1 VTSNQGISADVRTGE
16 LVIERTD
23 PGMAVLTIS
32 GEHDLS
38 TAPHLRRRLDG
49 LVDEGTATVVDLSP
63 ATFIDSSI
71 LGVILNG
78 RRRAAEAEIG
88 FAVARSRSNG
98 SDAVDRVLEV
108 TGLRTE
114 LPVHARREEAFQAA
128 SGNSGK
134 SPA

>member
-1 VTSNQGISADVRTGE
+1 LSDLLSRYFADVRTGE
-16 LVIERTD
+16 LALERKES
-23 PGMAVLTIS
+23 GLAVLTIS

-38 TAPHLRRRLDG
+38 TAPNLRRRLG
-49 LVDEGTATVVDLSP
+49 ALLNERTPTVIDLSP

-71 LGVILNG
+71 LGVILDG
-78 RRRAAEAEIG
+78 RRQAGAAQIG
-88 FAVARSRSNG
+88 FAVARSNG

-108 TGLRTE
+108 TGLRAE
-114 LPVHARREEAFQAA
+114 LPVHARREEAVMAA